1 LKIYSVFIGLGSNL
15 GDRAARL
22 ISAAREV
29 KAIEGVK
36 YVWSSSVYE
45 TDAYGKTD
53 QPKFLNAVLQLET
66 SLNPQ
71 ALLRELKEI
80 EKRQGRTSGE
90 RWGPREI
97 DLDIL
102 LYDGFVFQDDFV
114 VVPHPDLEHRKFA
127 LVPLREIAPDLV
139 HPVNGMTM
147 EELLS
152 ACSDGGR
159 VQMTSYRI
167 NV

>member
-1 LKIYSVFIGLGSNL
+1 VKTYSVFIGAGSNL

-22 ISAAREV
+22 VSAAHEL

-36 YVWSSSVYE
+36 YIWASSVYE
-45 TDAYGKTD
+45 TDPYGKTD
-53 QPKFLNAVLQLET
+53 QPKFLNAVLQVET
-66 SLNPQ
+66 SLTPPE
-71 ALLRELKEI
+71 LLKKLKAI
-80 EKRQGRTSGE
+80 EERQGRTSGE

-102 LYDGFVFQDDFV
+102 IYDGVVYQDDVV

-139 HPVNGMTM
+139 HPVTGMTI
-147 EELLS
+147 EELLK

-167 NV
+167 HV

>member
-1 LKIYSVFIGLGSNL
+1 MKTYSAFVGVGSNV
-15 GDRAARL
+15 GDRSARL
-22 ISAAREV
+22 VSAARDV

-45 TDAYGKTD
+45 TDPYGKAD
-53 QPKFLNAVLQLET
+53 QPKFLNAVLQVET
-66 SLNPQ
+66 SLTPP
-71 ALLRELKEI
+71 ALLKELKAI
-80 EKRQGRTSGE
+80 EQRQGRTPGE

-114 VVPHPDLEHRKFA
+114 VVPHPDLENRKFV

-147 EELLS
+147 EELLN